1 MHTNPRAIAA
11 LVLLAIGL
19 SPGLVLGS
27 VKVVKEPA
35 VIATRTF
42 DPSHPPKDMPKL
54 GEGEDAFTD
63 CNYRCE
69 LNCKFRTVESKK
81 TDDGVEVVVKIYAV
95 IITTRL
101 KVTIWIPNNAPAK
114 LVAHEQGHRQISEQI
129 YENAEKVAKSVAS
142 KIDERR
148 VVGRGESEQSAKQ
161 SAVTD
166 LSRDTTKGYLDETLA
181 KASRV
186 NEIYDEL
193 TAHGTRQEPAE
204 PEAIKLAFEQY
215 MKEKQATTKPTK

>member
-1 MHTNPRAIAA
+1 MHTNPRVIVVLA
-11 LVLLAIGL
+11 LLAIGL
-19 SPGLVLGS
+19 SPGFVLGS

-42 DPSHPPKDMPKL
+42 DPSKPPKDMPKL
-54 GEGEDAFTD
+54 GEGEDALTD

-69 LNCKFRTVESKK
+69 LSCKFRTVESKK
-81 TDDGVEVVVKIYAV
+81 TDDGFAVAVKIYAV
-95 IITTRL
+95 IITTHL
-101 KVTIWIPNNAPAK
+101 NVTIWIPNNAPPK
-114 LVAHEQGHRQISEQI
+114 LVAHEQGHRDISERI

-148 VVGRGESEQSAKQ
+148 AVGHGDSEQSAKQ
-161 SAVTD
+161 SAVTG
-166 LSRDTTKGYLDETLA
+166 LSRDTTRSYLDETLA

-193 TAHGTRQEPAE
+193 TAHGTKQEPAE
-204 PEAIKLAFEQY
+204 PQAMKLAFEQY
-215 MKEKQATTKPTK
+215 TKEKQVTTRPAK